1 MQVGDLVKSRYPDMS
16 GLMGVV
22 LEIKS
27 VTYWMNSSRSGT
39 VEQYRIWW
47 SPTNDEM
54 WMTGDT
60 LEKI

>member
-1 MQVGDLVKSRYPDMS
+1 MQVGDLVKSNYPDMS
-16 GLMGVV
+16 GLMGVI

-27 VTYWMNSSRSGT
+27 VTYWMNGA

-54 WMTGDT
+54 WMTGDN

>member
-1 MQVGDLVKSRYPDMS
+1 MQIGDLVKSNSPDMS
-16 GLMGVV
+16 GLMGVI

-27 VTYWMNSSRSGT
+27 VTYWMNGT

-54 WMTGDT
+54 WMTGET

>member
-1 MQVGDLVKSRYPDMS
+1 MQVGDLVKSNYPDMS
-16 GLMGVV
+16 GLMGVI

-27 VTYWMNSSRSGT
+27 VNFGALFGT

-54 WMTGDT
+54 WMTGDN